1 MKLLWVNANFL
12 HPTTKGGQIRT
23 LEMLKCL
30 HRRHE
35 VHYVAIENPDEPEG
49 MARAHEYSTQAYPI
63 RLNVPDKR
71 SPAFMLQAAAG
82 LLSSVP
88 VAVSRWCSKDAERLI
103 ASLLRKEKFDRAVCD
118 FLVSSGHYPDLP
130 GCVLFQH
137 NVETM
142 IWRRTAEHA
151 TGLKKQ
157 YMQLQAQ
164 RMFDYERKVCREAGY
179 TVAVSQV
186 DADLMRQ
193 MFGVSNVAAIP
204 TGVDLDYF
212 QPQSVEPVADL
223 VFIGSMDWR
232 PNDDGVGWFARE
244 ILPLIRK
251 QRPDCTVAIVGRNP
265 SEEMKALED
274 DKVRV
279 TGTVPEVRSYL
290 WGSKVSIVPLRIGG
304 GTRLKIYESMAARTA
319 VVSTSVGAEGL
330 AYRDG
335 VDIRI
340 ADTPQAFADACV
352 QLLADDRQRTSIADA
367 AWDMVASRF
376 SWEQVSHEFED
387 ILLRAPSP
395 TLR

>member
-49 MARAHEYSTQAYPI
+49 VARAHEYSTQAYPI
-63 RLNVPDKR
+63 RLKVPDKR
-71 SPAFMLQAAAG
+71 SPEFMLQAARG
-82 LLSSVP
+82 LVSSVP
-88 VAVSRWCSKDAERLI
+88 VAVSRWCSKDAGLLI
-103 ASLLRKEKFDRAVCD
+103 AGLLRKLKFDRAVCD

-151 TGLKKQ
+151 AGLKKR
-157 YMQLQAQ
+157 YMQLQAR
-164 RMFDYERKVCREAGY
+164 RMFEYERKVCREVGY

-186 DADLMRQ
+186 DAALMQ
-193 MFGVSNVAAIP
+193 EMFGVSNVAAIP
-204 TGVDLDYF
+204 TGVDIDYF
-212 QPQSVEPVADL
+212 QPEPVQPVADL

-265 SEEMKALED
+265 SAEVKALED

-340 ADTPQAFADACV
+340 ADTPEAFAGACA
-352 QLLADDRQRTSIADA
+352 QLLSDDRQRNEIAKA
-367 AWDMVASRF
+367 AWDMVSSRF
-376 SWEQVSHEFED
+376 SWEQVSREFEE
-387 ILLRAPSP
+387 ILLRAPGP
-395 TLR
+395 ALR

>member
-1 MKLLWVNANFL
+1 VKILWVNANFL

-35 VHYVAIENPDEPEG
+35 VHYVAIENPAEPEG
-49 MARAHEYSTQAYPI
+49 MARAHEYSTRAYPI
-63 RLNVPDKR
+63 WLNVPDKT
-71 SPAFMLQAAAG
+71 SPAFLLQAAAG
-82 LLSSVP
+82 LLSNVP

-103 ASLLRKEKFDRAVCD
+103 GDLLRKEKFDRAVCD

-151 TGLKKQ
+151 TGLKKP

-164 RMFDYERKVCREAGY
+164 RMFDYERKVCREVGY
-179 TVAVSQV
+179 TIAVSQT

-193 MFGVSNVAAIP
+193 MFDVSNVAHIP

-212 QPQSVEPVADL
+212 RPQPSQPAADL
-223 VFIGSMDWR
+223 VFVGSMDWR
-232 PNDDGVGWFARE
+232 PNDDGVSWFVSE
-244 ILPLIRK
+244 VLPLIRK
-251 QRPDCTVAIVGRNP
+251 QRPDCSVAIVGRNP
-265 SEEMKALED
+265 AANIKALPVE
-274 DKVRV
+274 V
-279 TGTVPEVRSYL
+279 TGTVPDVRPYL

-304 GTRLKIYESMAARTA
+304 GTRLKIYESMAARVP
-319 VVSTSVGAEGL
+319 VVSTTVGAEGL

-335 VDIRI
+335 HDIAI
-340 ADTPQAFADACV
+340 ADSPEAFANACV
-352 QLLADDRQRTSIADA
+352 DLLANDARRASLSQA
-367 AWDMVASRF
+367 AWQMVADRF
-376 SWEQVSHEFED
+376 SWDQVSREFEE
-387 ILLRAPSP
+387 ILVKAPAP
-395 TLR
+395 TLSR